1 MLKTGVENEG
11 EKAVANSRCHTQS
24 GQEMD
29 RIRLCD
35 IGRRNIGPTV
45 RSVDRV
51 LENSSEVGEKADYPV
66 YHQPCKKETDEGFM
80 NVYSHWLSPLSFVL
94 ALQVTTT
101 TILHLLPFLSLLSS
115 LPPLSLVP

>member
-1 MLKTGVENEG
+1 MPLDEDQLSRLRDLHQVPQPRS
-11 EKAVANSRCHTQS
+11 VVNSRCHTQS

-29 RIRLCD
+29 QIRLCD

-66 YHQPCKKETDEGFM
+66 YQPCKKEADGG
-80 NVYSHWLSPLSFVL
+80 S
-94 ALQVTTT
+94 
-101 TILHLLPFLSLLSS
+101 
-115 LPPLSLVP
+115 